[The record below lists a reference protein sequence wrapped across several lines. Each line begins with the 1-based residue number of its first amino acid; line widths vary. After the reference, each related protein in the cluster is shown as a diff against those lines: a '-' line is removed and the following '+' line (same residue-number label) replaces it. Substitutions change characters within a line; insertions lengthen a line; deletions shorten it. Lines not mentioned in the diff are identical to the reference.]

1 MLYHNKVTLSHTPVQ
16 RLEDLARNFKNGLLI
31 IIIIITNFYTGL
43 KNPSV
48 CNTVVLGV
56 LYVPMCKKYFFFVF
70 FTYLNLNV
78 SKRSTKVIGS
88 CCH

>member
-1 MLYHNKVTLSHTPVQ
+1 MVHQHYRSSERGK
-16 RLEDLARNFKNGLLI
+16 AGIIII

-56 LYVPMCKKYFFFVF
+56 L
-70 FTYLNLNV
+70 
-78 SKRSTKVIGS
+78 SKIINK
-88 CCH
+88 

>member
-1 MLYHNKVTLSHTPVQ
+1 MLIEVLRSRSMMVSRRVSDAFECSDAVHHI
-16 RLEDLARNFKNGLLI
+16 DNFRVIIIII

-56 LYVPMCKKYFFFVF
+56 L
-70 FTYLNLNV
+70 
-78 SKRSTKVIGS
+78 SKIINK
-88 CCH
+88 

>member
-1 MLYHNKVTLSHTPVQ
+1 MRIKDYILETIIVVRLTIVT
-16 RLEDLARNFKNGLLI
+16 LI

-56 LYVPMCKKYFFFVF
+56 LELGILIQTPV
-70 FTYLNLNV
+70 
-78 SKRSTKVIGS
+78 
-88 CCH
+88 

>member
-1 MLYHNKVTLSHTPVQ
+1 MHKALFSEFAYPAFESFHEIKVVEVTRRQKSVACGQTLIIIII
-16 RLEDLARNFKNGLLI
+16 I

-56 LYVPMCKKYFFFVF
+56 L
-70 FTYLNLNV
+70 
-78 SKRSTKVIGS
+78 SKIINK
-88 CCH
+88 

>member
-1 MLYHNKVTLSHTPVQ
+1 MLPDTS
-16 RLEDLARNFKNGLLI
+16 RRWDCFRIIII

-56 LYVPMCKKYFFFVF
+56 L
-70 FTYLNLNV
+70 
-78 SKRSTKVIGS
+78 SKIINK
-88 CCH
+88 

>member
-1 MLYHNKVTLSHTPVQ
+1 MHTEAFFSEFGYPAFESFHEIKVVEVTRRQKSVACGQTLIIII
-16 RLEDLARNFKNGLLI
+16 I

-56 LYVPMCKKYFFFVF
+56 L
-70 FTYLNLNV
+70 
-78 SKRSTKVIGS
+78 SKIINK
-88 CCH
+88 

>member
-1 MLYHNKVTLSHTPVQ
+1 MTSTTPRQ
-16 RLEDLARNFKNGLLI
+16 LIIIII

-56 LYVPMCKKYFFFVF
+56 L
-70 FTYLNLNV
+70 
-78 SKRSTKVIGS
+78 SKIINK
-88 CCH
+88 

>member
-1 MLYHNKVTLSHTPVQ
+1 M
-16 RLEDLARNFKNGLLI
+16 ERNDEPYTKEIIII

-56 LYVPMCKKYFFFVF
+56 L
-70 FTYLNLNV
+70 
-78 SKRSTKVIGS
+78 SKIINK
-88 CCH
+88 

>member
-1 MLYHNKVTLSHTPVQ
+1 MNYCCIIVAIKSLCVKLMQSFILICIYLD
-16 RLEDLARNFKNGLLI
+16 RIILII

-56 LYVPMCKKYFFFVF
+56 YVPVFFFQV
-70 FTYLNLNV
+70 
-78 SKRSTKVIGS
+78 
-88 CCH
+88 